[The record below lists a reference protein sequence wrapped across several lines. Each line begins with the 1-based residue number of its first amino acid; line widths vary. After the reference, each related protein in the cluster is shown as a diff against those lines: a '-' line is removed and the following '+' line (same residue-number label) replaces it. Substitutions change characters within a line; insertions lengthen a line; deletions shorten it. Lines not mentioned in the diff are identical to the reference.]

1 MTPQSKETEQQQE
14 EKRKAE
20 LEALDA
26 ELAQLQAL
34 AQKLAADSERDAQL
48 IKQLEASLRY
58 EDKQAEALQ
67 KQYEELVKVM
77 DLLPDAENSTHIRC
91 PSVCVL
97 PMPDRS
103 PFADIAKLEKMKSD
117 ALANIGK
124 LAQEWEAIR
133 VRLVETYRKLRD
145 DQLHRVDDSTPK
157 AEKLKEIRT
166 EIQALT
172 EDMQTKEEAYNQAM
186 ELFERMPKTIT
197 RAHYTRRIL
206 DIVKNV
212 KKQKVD
218 INKVRDVPTHD
229 LLAHFYASHA

>member
-1 MTPQSKETEQQQE
+1 M
-14 EKRKAE
+14 KA
-20 LEALDA
+20 
-26 ELAQLQAL
+26 
-34 AQKLAADSERDAQL
+34 
-48 IKQLEASLRY
+48 
-58 EDKQAEALQ
+58 
-67 KQYEELVKVM
+67 
-77 DLLPDAENSTHIRC
+77 
-91 PSVCVL
+91 
-97 PMPDRS
+97 
-103 PFADIAKLEKMKSD
+103 D

-166 EIQALT
+166 DIQALT
-172 EDMQTKEEAYNQAM
+172 EDMQAKEEAYSQAM

-218 INKVRDVPTHD
+218 INKVRNVAR
-229 LLAHFYASHA
+229 LVS

>member
-1 MTPQSKETEQQQE
+1 M
-14 EKRKAE
+14 KA
-20 LEALDA
+20 
-26 ELAQLQAL
+26 
-34 AQKLAADSERDAQL
+34 
-48 IKQLEASLRY
+48 
-58 EDKQAEALQ
+58 
-67 KQYEELVKVM
+67 
-77 DLLPDAENSTHIRC
+77 
-91 PSVCVL
+91 
-97 PMPDRS
+97 
-103 PFADIAKLEKMKSD
+103 D

-166 EIQALT
+166 DIQALT
-172 EDMQTKEEAYNQAM
+172 EDMQAKEEAYSQAM

-218 INKVRDVPTHD
+218 INKVRNVARLVSCMTLHT
-229 LLAHFYASHA
+229 YAACIRYAQHA